1 MEYWNGLSFP
11 SPGDL
16 PDPRINP
23 GSPALQA
30 DSLLSELPDIWQL
43 FALINVLF
51 HSFKPTLYY
60 LLCDY
65 RRLGKQFSF
74 IAGTT
79 LSIFSRRHI
88 KETEEGNISLLDTGV
103 FLLALSSCLRAAH
116 PDHTVPWYIC
126 SPPGYQLTII
136 FSVGSLCSLGL
147 IVSTQEAESWGFDVY
162 CTPISE
168 VWSRWIS

>member
-1 MEYWNGLSFP
+1 MYCFTASNPPF
-11 SPGDL
+11 
-16 PDPRINP
+16 IN
-23 GSPALQA
+23 
-30 DSLLSELPDIWQL
+30 
-43 FALINVLF
+43 
-51 HSFKPTLYY
+51 

-65 RRLGKQFSF
+65 RGLSKQFSF
-74 IAGTT
+74 TAGTT
-79 LSIFSRRHI
+79 LSLFSRRHI

-136 FSVGSLCSLGL
+136 FSVGSLCSPGL

-162 CTPISE
+162 YTLISE
-168 VWSRWIS
+168 VWSR